1 MIAISSL
8 DSLPTEIGSTV
19 VTIGKFDG
27 IHLGHQKLIAEAIAL
42 AEEHMLVPT
51 LITFDKHPGSV
62 LNPDNKPVALIG
74 PNQKLDLL
82 NEAGIELVVT
92 LAFDE
97 ALANL
102 SAREFV
108 TDVLISGLA
117 AKAVVVGED
126 FKFGAGQGGDID
138 SLREL
143 GAEFGFVVKVVPS
156 VEVEGQRVSTTLIR
170 RLLLEGSV
178 KEAAKLLG
186 RLHATRGEVE
196 HGLKIGREL
205 GFPTANIS
213 RSAEGFLP
221 KDGVYAGWL
230 YDAHGE
236 RYPAALSIGINE
248 TITEVPRLLE
258 VHVLDRKDLDLYFQI
273 VNIEYVD
280 FIRPSLKFSG
290 VEELIASINADLEK
304 IRVILG

>member
-1 MIAISSL
+1 
-8 DSLPTEIGSTV
+8 
-19 VTIGKFDG
+19 
-27 IHLGHQKLIAEAIAL
+27 
-42 AEEHMLVPT
+42 
-51 LITFDKHPGSV
+51 
-62 LNPDNKPVALIG
+62 
-74 PNQKLDLL
+74 
-82 NEAGIELVVT
+82 
-92 LAFDE
+92 
-97 ALANL
+97 
-102 SAREFV
+102 
-108 TDVLISGLA
+108 
-117 AKAVVVGED
+117 
-126 FKFGAGQGGDID
+126 
-138 SLREL
+138 
-143 GAEFGFVVKVVPS
+143 
-156 VEVEGQRVSTTLIR
+156 
-170 RLLLEGSV
+170 
-178 KEAAKLLG
+178 
-186 RLHATRGEVE
+186 LHATRGEVE

-280 FIRPSLKFSG
+280 FIRPSLKFAG
-290 VEELIASINADLEK
+290 VEELIASINSDLDK

>member
-1 MIAISSL
+1 MLSITRIDEIPSSFG
-8 DSLPTEIGSTV
+8 ETV

-27 IHLGHQKLIAEAIAL
+27 VHLGHQALIAETL
-42 AEEHMLVPT
+42 NTAEEHMLVPV
-51 LITFDKHPGSV
+51 LITFDRHPGSY
-62 LNPDNKPVALIG
+62 LNPSSSPLPLIG
-74 PNQKLDLL
+74 PTQKAELLD
-82 NEAGIELVVT
+82 EAGIELLVT
-92 LAFDE
+92 LSFDKT
-97 ALANL
+97 LAGL

-108 TDVLISGLA
+108 QEILIQGLK
-117 AKAVVVGED
+117 AKALVVGED
-126 FKFGAGQGGDID
+126 FKFGFGQEGDVNT
-138 SLREL
+138 LREL
-143 GAEFGFVVKVVPS
+143 GLELGFAVFIVPN
-156 VEVEGQRVSTTLIR
+156 VEIDEVRVSTTHIR
-170 RLLLEGSV
+170 NLLEAGDV
-178 KEAAKLLG
+178 KGAAKFLG
-186 RLHATRGEVE
+186 RLHSTRGEVE

-230 YDAHGE
+230 HDAHGE

-280 FIRPSLKFSG
+280 FIRPALKFAG
-290 VEELIASINADLEK
+290 VEELIVSINEDLDK
-304 IRVILG
+304 IRAILG